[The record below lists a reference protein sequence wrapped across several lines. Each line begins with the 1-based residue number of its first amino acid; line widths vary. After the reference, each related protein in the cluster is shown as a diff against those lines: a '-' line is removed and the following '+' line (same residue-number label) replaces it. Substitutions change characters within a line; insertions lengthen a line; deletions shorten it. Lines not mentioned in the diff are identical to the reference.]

1 METKKTVF
9 DYMTD
14 EEYARYTELQDKA
27 LAAKAAQP
35 KVRKE
40 RAPLTVEQKVAMAQK
55 RLEAAQAKLNALMGM
70 DNEQAE

>member
-14 EEYARYTELQDKA
+14 GEYTRYTELQDKG
-27 LAAKAAQP
+27 LAAKAAAP

-40 RAPLTVEQKVAMAQK
+40 RAPLTAEQKVAAAQK
-55 RLEAAQAKLNALMGM
+55 RLEAAKAKLAALMAQ
-70 DNEQAE
+70 D

>member
-27 LAAKAAQP
+27 LAVKAAQP

-40 RAPLTVEQKVAMAQK
+40 RAPMTVEQKVAMAQK

>member
-1 METKKTVF
+1 MEMKKTVF

-40 RAPLTVEQKVAMAQK
+40 RAPMTVEQKVAMAQK

-70 DNEQAE
+70 DNDQAE

>member
-40 RAPLTVEQKVAMAQK
+40 RAPMTVEQKVAMAQK
-55 RLEAAQAKLNALMGM
+55 RLEAAQAKLAALMGM

>member
-1 METKKTVF
+1 MANKTVF

-27 LAAKAAQP
+27 LAAKEAQP

-40 RAPLTVEQKVAMAQK
+40 RAPMTSEQKIAQAQK
-55 RLEAAQAKLNALMGM
+55 RIEAAQKKLAELMAM
-70 DNEQAE
+70 QA

>member
-14 EEYARYTELQDKA
+14 EEYARYTELQDRA

-40 RAPLTVEQKVAMAQK
+40 RAPMTVEQKVAMAQK

>member
-40 RAPLTVEQKVAMAQK
+40 RAPMTVEQKVAAAQK

-70 DNEQAE
+70 DNDQAE